1 MRDGADDEPRD
12 DHGRWSSGSGTRSS
26 KEVLAE
32 ISSIS
37 EKADKDYDTAYNAAY
52 AKAHEIMKTEGAG
65 AAEAH
70 LSQAS
75 EQAKNERDNF
85 LNPKIEALTAE
96 LYKSKAAEKE
106 EEKQSIRRSEVKAA
120 QKKADDILRKHE
132 FAKTSAFAQT
142 RKTAKG
148 LLEEH
153 KAALAMVAKLSA
165 RDSAMPRLT
174 LRDSFVL
181 DGVHRSESG
190 YLAAHAKVARTG
202 VQVYQGC
209 EVGQPDKP
217 KVTLYRPA
225 EEVFHV
231 DAMHS
236 MAHRPVT
243 LTHPPVMVDSK
254 NWKKYAKGQTTDPIV
269 RDGEYVSVPI
279 TLMDQATID
288 AYESGDACELSM
300 GYTTDIDWTAGVTP
314 QGEAYDGVQRNIR
327 ANHLAFV
334 PQARGGENL
343 RFGDEAIEDGGPGS
357 GPHAGGIT
365 ARQYAKNETKAGR
378 FPDIGILH
386 ESGNHHLTTSEGH
399 LLSDP
404 PFHSREAAEQHR
416 SKAREYGNKFIGKDG
431 KPLDAADH
439 DEQSSQT
446 KDGDVLNPTS
456 RKYIMPITAA
466 FDGVTVEFAD
476 ELSASNMNTAFS
488 ALKAKLKDAEKK
500 SEKDDEDM
508 DEKDKKNKADCDDAK
523 AKIDAKDGEIAVLK
537 KQLADAAVTPAM
549 LDSLLRDREV
559 VKEAA
564 KKVLDA
570 KFVFD
575 GKSIADIKHAA
586 VVAKL
591 GDAAVKD
598 MNEAAVSGA
607 FVALTAAAATT
618 GTSRLA
624 DALGSHT
631 RNTVVVG
638 DRHAEGVRLRDEA
651 HALMVDRLRNPKSY
665 DADGRKVA

>member
-1 MRDGADDEPRD
+1 ME
-12 DHGRWSSGSGTRSS
+12 S
-26 KEVLAE
+26 K
-32 ISSIS
+32 
-37 EKADKDYDTAYNAAY
+37 D
-52 AKAHEIMKTEGAG
+52 
-65 AAEAH
+65 
-70 LSQAS
+70 
-75 EQAKNERDNF
+75 
-85 LNPKIEALTAE
+85 
-96 LYKSKAAEKE
+96 
-106 EEKQSIRRSEVKAA
+106 
-120 QKKADDILRKHE
+120 
-132 FAKTSAFAQT
+132 
-142 RKTAKG
+142 
-148 LLEEH
+148 
-153 KAALAMVAKLSA
+153 
-165 RDSAMPRLT
+165 AMPRLT

-209 EVGQPDKP
+209 EVGQPDKA

-288 AYESGDACELSM
+288 AYDSGDACELSM
-300 GYTTDIDWTAGVTP
+300 GYSTDIDWTAGITP
-314 QGEAYDGVQRNIR
+314 AGEAYDGVQRNIR

-334 PQARGGENL
+334 PQARGGEKL
-343 RFGDEAIEDGGPGS
+343 RFGDG
-357 GPHAGGIT
+357 
-365 ARQYAKNETKAGR
+365 
-378 FPDIGILH
+378 
-386 ESGNHHLTTSEGH
+386 
-399 LLSDP
+399 
-404 PFHSREAAEQHR
+404 EAATCHACDC
-416 SKAREYGNKFIGKDG
+416 SMTMKDG
-431 KPLDAADH
+431 KYVCDGCGGTKKRGDWIPVEDRAWSAEERHEAEKKGHAMAGGKFPIENAGDVRSAVKLSGKGGPAVKAFIIKRAKAIGAESELPDDWK
-439 DEQSSQT
+439 QSPT
-446 KDGDVLNPTS
+446 KDGDVLNTS
-456 RKYIMPITAA
+456 IRKRLMALTNT

-508 DEKDKKNKADCDDAK
+508 DEEKKKNKADCDDAK

-559 VKEAA
+559 VKDAA

-607 FVALTAAAATT
+607 FVALTA
-618 GTSRLA
+618 GGSKVGGSDRLA
-624 DALGSHT
+624 DALGSHARVT
-631 RNTVVVG
+631 TIDSRS
-638 DRHAEGVRLRDEA
+638 DGVRLRDEA
-651 HALMVDRLRNPKSY
+651 HKLMVDRMTNPKSY
-665 DADGRKVA
+665 DADGRKIA

>member
-1 MRDGADDEPRD
+1 MSR
-12 DHGRWSSGSGTRSS
+12 
-26 KEVLAE
+26 
-32 ISSIS
+32 
-37 EKADKDYDTAYNAAY
+37 
-52 AKAHEIMKTEGAG
+52 
-65 AAEAH
+65 
-70 LSQAS
+70 
-75 EQAKNERDNF
+75 
-85 LNPKIEALTAE
+85 LNLK
-96 LYKSKAAEKE
+96 
-106 EEKQSIRRSEVKAA
+106 
-120 QKKADDILRKHE
+120 
-132 FAKTSAFAQT
+132 
-142 RKTAKG
+142 
-148 LLEEH
+148 
-153 KAALAMVAKLSA
+153 
-165 RDSAMPRLT
+165 
-174 LRDSFVL
+174 DSFVL

-209 EVGQPDKP
+209 EVGQPDKA
-217 KVTLYRPA
+217 KVTLYRPP

-288 AYESGDACELSM
+288 AYDSGDACELSM

-334 PQARGGENL
+334 PQARGGEKL
-343 RFGDEAIEDGGPGS
+343 RFGDDAIEDGGPGS
-357 GPHAGGIT
+357 GPHAGGIS
-365 ARQYAKNETKAGR
+365 ARQYAKNENKAGR
-378 FPDIGILH
+378 FPEIGIIH
-386 ESGNHHLTTSEGH
+386 ESGNHRLTTSEGH

-404 PFHSREAAEQHR
+404 PFPGREAAEQHR
-416 SKAREYGNKFIGKDG
+416 SKAREYGNRFIGKDAAIADREWSAEERSEAEKKGHAMAGG
-431 KPLDAADH
+431 KFPIESAADVRSAVTLSGKGGPAVKAFIIKRAKAIGAESELP
-439 DEQSSQT
+439 DDWKQSPT
-446 KDGDVLNPTS
+446 KDGDVLNPS
-456 RKYIMPITAA
+456 IRKRIMPITAA

-488 ALKAKLKDAEKK
+488 ALKARLKDAEKK
-500 SEKDDEDM
+500 AKDDEDEM
-508 DEKDKKNKADCDDAK
+508 DKKDKDNKADCDDAK

-537 KQLADAAVTPAM
+537 QQLADAAVTPAM

-575 GKSIADIKHAA
+575 GKSIADIKLAS

-607 FVALTAAAATT
+607 FVALTAAAAST

-624 DALGSHT
+624 DALGSHARVT
-631 RNTVVVG
+631 TIDSRS
-638 DRHAEGVRLRDEA
+638 DGVRLRDEA
-651 HALMVDRLRNPKSY
+651 HKLMVDRMTNPKSY
-665 DADGRKVA
+665 DADGRKIA